1 MFKRKVISR
10 FVMLLL
16 ISIMTVNSL
25 ASTAKAAL
33 VNNTGTITV
42 NGLETGVTVTAYGI
56 MEENFDF
63 SVQQPSNFQYLWR
76 EEMVSWVAEN
86 YPDYI
91 DQENMN
97 AVTKAFSEATDAQI
111 AEFYDKLA
119 AAIKIGTV
127 TLVYQPIVAESDSVI
142 FDPVLTGNYMI
153 LVENGMRVYRPLTA
167 NVLHVWKDTTW
178 QIESAVVDAKASEPT
193 ITKTVA
199 EDQKKDHYTLGDTI
213 HYELSAV
220 IPTYPDNAIAKQFV
234 VSDKL
239 PESLTLSADSIKV
252 YGVNVGEEPVLLSDS
267 YTKTS
272 VRPAGEEDE
281 KAVTFSLNFKY
292 EKISDYASL
301 KITYDA
307 VLNKAAVVGG
317 DGNINQAYLDYNN
330 NPYVDGSW
338 KSDEDQVTVY
348 TYGMEIAKV
357 DEDNEE
363 PLTGASFY
371 LYKDGE
377 KVKFINENGSYR
389 VAMSNEGGMS
399 LLEVNEQ
406 GMLLLHGLD
415 AGTYELEEEYAPD
428 GYVKLQHPVTIVIS
442 DEDLDGKV
450 EAEGEELEDGVMTVT
465 VKNGKGFTLP
475 VTGGIGTVLFSTTGI
490 LMMGAGILLIIAVF
504 RRNESK

>member
-1 MFKRKVISR
+1 M
-10 FVMLLL
+10 
-16 ISIMTVNSL
+16 
-25 ASTAKAAL
+25 
-33 VNNTGTITV
+33 
-42 NGLETGVTVTAYGI
+42 
-56 MEENFDF
+56 
-63 SVQQPSNFQYLWR
+63 
-76 EEMVSWVAEN
+76 
-86 YPDYI
+86 
-91 DQENMN
+91 
-97 AVTKAFSEATDAQI
+97 
-111 AEFYDKLA
+111 
-119 AAIKIGTV
+119 
-127 TLVYQPIVAESDSVI
+127 
-142 FDPVLTGNYMI
+142 
-153 LVENGMRVYRPLTA
+153 
-167 NVLHVWKDTTW
+167 
-178 QIESAVVDAKASEPT
+178 
-193 ITKTVA
+193 
-199 EDQKKDHYTLGDTI
+199 
-213 HYELSAV
+213 
-220 IPTYPDNAIAKQFV
+220 
-234 VSDKL
+234 
-239 PESLTLSADSIKV
+239 
-252 YGVNVGEEPVLLSDS
+252 
-267 YTKTS
+267 
-272 VRPAGEEDE
+272 
-281 KAVTFSLNFKY
+281 
-292 EKISDYASL
+292 
-301 KITYDA
+301 
-307 VLNKAAVVGG
+307 
-317 DGNINQAYLDYNN
+317 
-330 NPYVDGSW
+330 DGSW

-465 VKNGKGFTLP
+465 IKNGKGFTLP